1 MIKKS
6 MCLAMLLSTI
16 GSAAWA
22 QATSIQVTGLFG
34 YTASDGV
41 NGSARVAGDGSV
53 YNQVAPKD
61 SANVGF
67 SVGYMATANVE
78 VGFMYRRQFS
88 TLNIYGPNAS
98 KDIGDLDIDGYHGYF
113 TFYLGEPE
121 AKVNLYFMGGAG
133 ATHLTAVSYTRSTGQ
148 GALTRAGTE
157 FSTTWGSGLRYNAAT
172 HFALKA
178 GVSWTPTY
186 IKSNAVGWWCDPWWG
201 CYVVGNAQYMN
212 QIHFEG
218 GVVIRY

>member
-1 MIKKS
+1 MPLTLS
-6 MCLAMLLSTI
+6 QPVAAAVLLSF
-16 GSAAWA
+16 
-22 QATSIQVTGLFG
+22 L
-34 YTASDGV
+34 
-41 NGSARVAGDGSV
+41 VAGCGDGSTG
-53 YNQVAPKD
+53 PKTGILD
-61 SANVGF
+61 VTVQTTG
-67 SVGYMATANVE
+67 
-78 VGFMYRRQFS
+78 
-88 TLNIYGPNAS
+88 
-98 KDIGDLDIDGYHGYF
+98 GDLDIDGYHGYF